1 MHVLIQGFMGCGKST
16 LGPKLARALTYE
28 FVDLDQVFIKTFKS
42 SISDFINQNGI
53 RAFRTAERQILN
65 AIIKYKTP
73 HVIALGGG
81 TLIQMQFLK
90 TILSKCIVVYLNV
103 PLPILQ
109 KRLRKDFL
117 NRPLLTAQNA
127 NERPNFI
134 KALWMKRQKYY
145 SLSQIEITHKTKVQ
159 VLVKQLQAFKPYTA

>member
-16 LGPKLARALTYE
+16 LGPKLARALAYE
-28 FVDLDQVFIKTFKS
+28 FVDLDQVFVKTFKS

-53 RAFRTAERQILN
+53 RAFRTTEQQILN

-90 TILSKCIVVYLNV
+90 TILSKCVVIYLNV

-117 NRPLLTAQNA
+117 NRPLLTVQNA

-145 SLSQIEITHKTKVQ
+145 SLSQIKITHKTKVQ

>member
-16 LGPKLARALTYE
+16 LGPKLARALAYE
-28 FVDLDQVFIKTFKS
+28 FVDLDQVFVKTFKS

-53 RAFRTAERQILN
+53 RAFRTTEQQILN

-90 TILSKCIVVYLNV
+90 TILSKCVVIYLNV
-103 PLPILQ
+103 PLPVLQ

-117 NRPLLTAQNA
+117 NRPLLTVQNA

-145 SLSQIEITHKTKVQ
+145 SLSQIKITHKTKVQ

>member
-16 LGPKLARALTYE
+16 LGPKLARALAYE

-53 RAFRTAERQILN
+53 RAFRMAERQILN

-103 PLPILQ
+103 PLSILQ